1 MLKDNGEQIGQSI
14 NDFIYEWGVPEHLTF
29 DRAMAQRGRNTPFMK
44 AIQKHNIDWHVSQ
57 PRTPKENPAEG
68 SIREVKRRYYRM
80 KEKYGM
86 HDRLWDFL
94 TTYICETGNVTAN
107 SSKYAKGRTPMES
120 ISGDTPDISEY
131 MDFSFYD
138 LVTYKSNPG
147 VHSPEIGRWLG
158 VLHRVGPEMAYWILP
173 ESGRPISC
181 TTVQRIT
188 DLKIGEDNFV
198 GMEVGIR
205 RGDDARL
212 DKGIV
217 KKRAVGED

>member
-1 MLKDNGEQIGQSI
+1 
-14 NDFIYEWGVPEHLTF
+14 
-29 DRAMAQRGRNTPFMK
+29 MK
-44 AIQKHNIDWHVSQ
+44 AIQEHNIDWHVSQ

-80 KEKYGM
+80 KEKYVV

-94 TTYICETGNVTAN
+94 TTYVCETGNVTAN

-120 ISGDTPDISEY
+120 ISGDTPDITEY

-158 VLHRVGPEMAYWILP
+158 VLHRVSPEMAYWILP

-188 DLKIGEDNFV
+188 NLEKEETTWKEKTKSFQDKLDIKLNAPSSNLNVPHDLIQEGKLLSLDDDEDQDFIDNYNRV
-198 GMEVGIR
+198 
-205 RGDDARL
+205 
-212 DKGIV
+212 IV
-217 KKRAVGED
+217 SKDVKHVEDLY